1 MIDPKKFEA
10 LKKAVAKAAARVEEA
25 RCKARAAGEEYQS
38 AEEDWR
44 KAQEVLSAYWRECV
58 EATH

>member
-44 KAQEVLSAYWRECV
+44 KALRSS
-58 EATH
+58 